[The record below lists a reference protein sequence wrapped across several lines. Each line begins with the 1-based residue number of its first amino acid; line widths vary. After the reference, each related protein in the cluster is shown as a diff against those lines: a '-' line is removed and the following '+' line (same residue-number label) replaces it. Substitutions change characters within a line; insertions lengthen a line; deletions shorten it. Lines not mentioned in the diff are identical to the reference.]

1 MKISSLFKSHSSELL
16 ALVIFLVGSSLSMLG
31 LIQRIPLILG
41 IAGVVILV
49 AGLLYFCLKLVS
61 ERAYKEYYKDSY
73 EIEHETI
80 EDEIRKSMRYHRY
93 QEAVL
98 ARYESAC
105 RDLGLVDEQ
114 KRLAPG
120 PADGREEQGGQ
131 RVGCPGRRAYL
142 GFIRCNPSRS
152 NRRGYRYCYFA
163 SKSYYQDF

>member
-1 MKISSLFKSHSSELL
+1 
-16 ALVIFLVGSSLSMLG
+16 MLG

-98 ARYESAC
+98 VRYESAC

-114 KRLAPG
+114 KDWLLDLLMAEKNKVDKELD
-120 PADGREEQGGQ
+120 AQDGGH
-131 RVGCPGRRAYL
+131 
-142 GFIRCNPSRS
+142 I
-152 NRRGYRYCYFA
+152 
-163 SKSYYQDF
+163 